1 MHLRIAL
8 SCSFILLC
16 FFFSCTKQ
24 KSKRIDTFYYNETEA
39 IANLDPALISY
50 RSAIWVG
57 TQIFNGLVELDSS
70 LQIKGCIAKSW
81 DIDSTGK
88 IWTFHLRT
96 DVYFHSHPS
105 FGHDSSRIV
114 TAGDFKYSFERICN
128 ASTKSTGLWLYSSTI
143 KDAKEFHLRT
153 KKISTYDS
161 ISGIVV
167 VNDSTLRL
175 ELIKPTASFLAML
188 TMPYCWVVPK
198 EVVELEQQNFG
209 MKPIGTGP
217 FTLAS
222 WKPEIDMVLDR
233 NTRYFKVD
241 SSYKQLPYLN
251 QVQISFVKDSKSEF
265 LQFTR
270 GEYDFIGSLDPVIA
284 PTVVTTDGKSLRE
297 KYKNFTLFECGVHSV
312 EYYGMLLDT
321 SNPIVK
327 NIPLSSSALV
337 RHALNLAIDRE
348 KIVRFVLRGA
358 AIPATNGIL
367 PPSMPGFSSDVKGY
381 TYNLDSAQKLLALA
395 GFPQGNGFPPI
406 TLQIGANERSA
417 SVAEVVQENWK
428 QLGINVTIVQVTF
441 PKHLSM
447 IRNGELPLWRTSWIG
462 DYPDPENF
470 LALFASK
477 NFSPKGPNT
486 THFYHQMVDSLM
498 EIADSPLLPSSER
511 YKLYNQ
517 IEEIVLKNAP
527 WILLYYNKVQW
538 LVQPNVRGM
547 YLDGSNR
554 LLLEKVSKSL

>member
-1 MHLRIAL
+1 MRIA
-8 SCSFILLC
+8 SICSVVFICL
-16 FFFSCTKQ
+16 FFGCTKQ
-24 KSKRIDTFYYNETEA
+24 KSKLVDTFYYNETEA

-57 TQIFNGLVELDSS
+57 TQIFNGLVELDSE

-81 DIDSTGK
+81 DIDSTGTK
-88 IWTFHLRT
+88 WTFHLRT
-96 DVYFHSHPS
+96 DVYYHSHPA
-105 FGHDSSRIV
+105 FGSDSTRTV
-114 TAGDFKYSFERICN
+114 TAFDFKYSFERICN

-143 KDAKEFHLRT
+143 KDAKEFHNRS
-153 KKISTYDS
+153 KKFPTGDS
-161 ISGIVV
+161 IGGIVV
-167 VNDSTLRL
+167 VNDSTLQL
-175 ELIKPTASFLAML
+175 HLIKPTASFLAML

-198 EVVELEQQNFG
+198 EVVEFEKQNFG
-209 MKPIGTGP
+209 MKPIGTGA
-217 FTLAS
+217 FSLAK
-222 WKPEIDMVLDR
+222 WKPEIDMVLTR
-233 NTRYFKVD
+233 NNRYFKVD
-241 SSYKQLPYLN
+241 SIYKQLPYLN
-251 QVQISFVKDSKSEF
+251 QIEISFVKDSKSEF

-270 GEYDFIGSLDPVIA
+270 GEYDFIGSIDPVIA
-284 PTVVTTDGKSLRE
+284 PSVVTPDGKSLRE

-327 NIPLSSSALV
+327 NIPLSSSVLV
-337 RHALNLAIDRE
+337 RQALNLAIDRE

-367 PPSMPGFSSDVKGY
+367 PPSMPGFSPNVKGY
-381 TYNLDSAQKLLALA
+381 TYNLDSAQKLLAIA
-395 GFPQGNGFPPI
+395 GFPKGNGFPPI

-486 THFYHQMVDSLM
+486 THFNHPTVDSLM

>member
-1 MHLRIAL
+1 VRIAFF
-8 SCSFILLC
+8 CSFIIICLLFGC
-16 FFFSCTKQ
+16 SKQ
-24 KSKRIDTFYYNETEA
+24 KSKRTDTFYYNETEA

-57 TQIFNGLVELDSS
+57 TQIFNGLVELDST
-70 LQIKGCIAKSW
+70 LQIKSCIAKSW
-81 DIDSTGK
+81 DIDSTGTV
-88 IWTFHLRT
+88 WTFDLRA
-96 DVYFHSHPS
+96 DVYFHSHPA
-105 FGHDSSRIV
+105 FGKDSTRTV
-114 TAGDFKYSFERICN
+114 TANDFKYSFERICN
-128 ASTKSTGLWLYSSTI
+128 ASTKSTGLWLFSSTI
-143 KDAKEFHLRT
+143 KDAKEFHNRT
-153 KKISTYDS
+153 KKFPTDDS
-161 ISGIVV
+161 IRGIVAL
-167 VNDSTLRL
+167 NDSTLQL
-175 ELIKPTASFLAML
+175 HLTKPTASFLAML

-198 EVVELEQQNFG
+198 EVVEYEQQNFG
-209 MKPIGTGP
+209 MKPIGTGA
-217 FTLAS
+217 FTLTS
-222 WKPEIDMVLDR
+222 WKPEIDMVLSR
-233 NTRYFKVD
+233 NNRYFKVD
-241 SSYKQLPYLN
+241 STYKQLPYLN
-251 QVQISFVKDSKSEF
+251 QVEISFVKDSKSEF

-270 GEYDFIGSLDPVIA
+270 GEYDFIGSIDPVIA
-284 PTVVTTDGKSLRE
+284 PTVVTPDGKSLRE

-321 SNPIVK
+321 SNSIVK
-327 NIPLSSSALV
+327 NIPLSSSVLV
-337 RHALNLAIDRE
+337 RQALNLAIDRE

-367 PPSMPGFSSDVKGY
+367 PPSMPGFSADVKGY
-381 TYNLDSAQKLLALA
+381 TYNLDSAQKLLTKA
-395 GFPQGNGFPPI
+395 GFPKGNGIPPI

-486 THFYHQMVDSLM
+486 THFFHPMIDSLM
-498 EIADSPLLPSSER
+498 EKADSPLLASSER

-517 IEEIVLKNAP
+517 MEEIVLKNAP

-547 YLDGSNR
+547 NLDGSNR
-554 LLLEKVSKSL
+554 LLLEKVFKSL